1 MRFVRWGLNGIALL
15 IVLLFVVFLFF
26 GESAWFRRV
35 TGEKF
40 YEEIELRV
48 EARVLPD
55 GSMNVKETRSLRFNG
70 EFSRYRR
77 QLPHKGFSDMRIVR
91 VAEPSQDYQRLQTVT
106 GRPAGKY
113 VFTRGHEKN
122 SDVYNVELYFQAKDE
137 IRTFVIEYLV
147 LDVVRRHTDVAELYW
162 QFIGRDRSVDTEF
175 MSVSLQLPPGA
186 QAEEVRLWGHGPLRG
201 EVRKISGDKLWWE
214 TPFLPKDRF
223 LEGRVVFPP
232 RLTPQAKVITG
243 RAALQA
249 IMVEEQRWADQRA
262 AEQRQALY
270 VLAASIFCTLLGWL
284 VAWLIFR
291 RYGQKFKS
299 PLEVE
304 YYRELPG
311 AYSPAETGYLH
322 EIGKLKPQAISATFM
337 DLARRG
343 YIRMEPSTTP
353 QTTDILI
360 RQLKPFGEELRVHER
375 LLLDFFFNQVGKL
388 QPAVW
393 FGALKQF
400 RKSDPQATKNFVD
413 EFRTVVELAVETKG
427 YFEKKRRAA
436 KIAGWC
442 AVIAAGLAMLFYGG
456 QEFAPMLASVLVAAG
471 FAAVA
476 FKSRHFT
483 QEGQQ
488 QYDLWQAFRR
498 FLTDF
503 SNLDR
508 AQLPQLIMWEH
519 YLVYAVALGVAAEVI
534 RQLPFVYPELNDPG
548 SNFGY
553 YWGGMSH
560 TRYDGAGASQSS
572 FAGLAGFSEVMGSL
586 NDSWSSAVAAAAASG
601 GSGGSSSGGGDG
613 GGFSGGGG
621 DGGGGGGGD
630 AD

>member
-1 MRFVRWGLNGIALL
+1 MRFIRWGFKG
-15 IVLLFVVFLFF
+15 IVLLSLVFFAVVVFF
-26 GESAWFRRV
+26 GDSAWFRRV

-40 YEEIELRV
+40 FEELEVRV
-48 EARVLPD
+48 EAQLLPD
-55 GSMNVKETRSLRFNG
+55 GSMSVKETRVLQFNG

-77 QLPHKGFSDMRIVR
+77 QIPHKGFGDMRIVR
-91 VAEPSQDYQRLQTVT
+91 VAEPSQNYQRLQTVA

-113 VFTRGHEKN
+113 TFARGREAG
-122 SDVYNVELYFQAKDE
+122 SDVFNIEMYFQAKDE
-137 IRTFVIEYLV
+137 KRTFVIEYLV
-147 LDVVRRHTDVAELYW
+147 LDAVRVHTDVAELYW
-162 QFIGRDRSVDTEF
+162 QFLGRNRSVDTGV
-175 MSVSLQLPPGA
+175 MTVVLQLPPGA
-186 QAEEVRLWGHGPLRG
+186 QPDEVRVWGHGPLRR
-201 EVRKISGDKLWWE
+201 EVRKISGSELLWE
-214 TPFLPKDRF
+214 TPSLPKDRF
-223 LEGRVVFPP
+223 LEGRVVFPV
-232 RLTPQAKVITG
+232 RLTPQAKVLTR
-243 RAALQA
+243 RAALNG
-249 IMVEEQRWADQRA
+249 ILVEEQRWADQRA
-262 AEQRQALY
+262 AEQRQSLY
-270 VLAASIFCTLLGWL
+270 VLAASILCTLLGWL
-284 VAWLIFR
+284 AAWFIFR
-291 RYGQKFKS
+291 RYGRKYKS
-299 PLEVE
+299 PVEVD

-311 AYSPAETGYLH
+311 TYSPAETSYFC

-353 QTTDILI
+353 QMTDILV

-375 LLLDFFFNQVGKL
+375 MLLDFFFNQVGQL

-393 FGALKQF
+393 FGAVKRF

-413 EFRTVVELAVETKG
+413 QFRMVVELAVGAKG
-427 YFEKKRRAA
+427 FFEKKRRAA

-456 QEFAPMLASVLVAAG
+456 REFAPMLASGLVAAA
-471 FAAVA
+471 FMAVA
-476 FKSRHFT
+476 LKSRHFT
-483 QEGQQ
+483 REGQE

-508 AQLPQLIMWEH
+508 AQLPQLILWEH

-534 RQLPFVYPELNDPG
+534 RQLPFVYPQLNEPG
-548 SNFGY
+548 SDFGY
-553 YWGGMSH
+553 YWGGMSQ
-560 TRYDGAGASQSS
+560 TRYDAAGASQSS

-586 NDSWSSAVAAAAASG
+586 NDSWSSAVAATVASG
-601 GSGGSSSGGGDG
+601 GSGGGSSGGGDG